1 MVDTHLVVEWIEDEI
16 EKDFFYKAEI
26 DTFKNYVAKAD
37 MQFGFVSSDQV
48 DLIENTY
55 YNIASKYNLIE
66 KIEKRGNKWV
76 VLDSSGEKV
85 LGTHE
90 TEEKAKKQLA
100 AIEISKQKG

>member
-1 MVDTHLVVEWIEDEI
+1 MADTHLLIEWVEDEI
-16 EKDFFYKAEI
+16 EKDFFYRAEI

-48 DLIENTY
+48 DLMETTY
-55 YNIASKYNLIE
+55 YGVASKYNLIE
-66 KIEKRGNKWV
+66 KIQKRGNKWV

-90 TEEKAKKQLA
+90 TKEKAKKQLA

>member
-1 MVDTHLVVEWIEDEI
+1 MADTHLIIEWVEDEI
-16 EKDFFYKAEI
+16 EKDFFYRSEI

-48 DLIENTY
+48 DLMETAY
-55 YNIASKYNLIE
+55 YGVASKYNLIE
-66 KIEKRGNKWV
+66 KIQKRGDKWV

>member
-1 MVDTHLVVEWIEDEI
+1 MADTHLIIEWVEDEI
-16 EKDFFYKAEI
+16 EKDFFYRAEI

-48 DLIENTY
+48 DLMETPY
-55 YNIASKYNLIE
+55 YGAASKYTLIE
-66 KIEKRGNKWV
+66 KIEKRGDKWV